1 MNIFFLNLDPK
12 KCAQMH
18 LDKHV
23 VKMILESVQ
32 LLCSAHHIHPNSNY
46 IPPYK
51 LTHKNHPCSIW
62 VRKSLSNYLWLV
74 KLTREL
80 CIEYTFRYNKKH
92 KCEEYLDD
100 LENNV
105 PLIEDIGLTV
115 PAMAMPDTYKSKL
128 SETFDD
134 NIEAVIDAYKQYYF
148 FEKNYILSWKKR
160 EIPDFIQEYKLLF
173 ES

>member
-32 LLCSAHHIHPNSNY
+32 LLCSAHHIHPNTNY
-46 IPPYK
+46 NPPYK
-51 LTHKNHPCSIW
+51 LTHKNHPCAIW
-62 VRKSLSNYLWLV
+62 VRQSLSNYLWLI

-80 CIEYTFRYNKKH
+80 CIEYTFRYSKKH

-105 PLIEDIGLTV
+105 PLIVDIGLTI

-128 SETFDD
+128 SESFND

-148 FEKNYILSWKKR
+148 FEKNSILTWKKR
-160 EIPDFIQEYKLLF
+160 EIPDFIKEYKLLF